1 MSSSPS
7 SSEEVLGKVRNHADY
22 IKQGLWAEFNSL
34 AKGFE
39 SGATQLTPAFLKTWE
54 SKWRKECKVLDD
66 LAFTVSLDPRTKAL
80 APKVEEIRGEVE
92 ELIQT
97 ALKSFSYYAV
107 SPEAA
112 AQVEPE
118 KTMDE
123 AERVREERRKR
134 MAKFRGETP

>member
-1 MSSSPS
+1 MNSSPS
-7 SSEEVLGKVRNHADY
+7 SSEEVLDKARNHAEY
-22 IKQGLWAEFNSL
+22 IKQGLWA
-34 AKGFE
+34 
-39 SGATQLTPAFLKTWE
+39 AFLKTWE
-54 SKWRKECKVLDD
+54 AKWRKECHILDD
-66 LAFTVSLDPRTKAL
+66 MAFTVGLDPRTKL
-80 APKVEEIRGEVE
+80 LVPKVEEIRGEVE

-112 AQVEPE
+112 AQAEPE

-123 AERVREERRKR
+123 AERAREERRKR